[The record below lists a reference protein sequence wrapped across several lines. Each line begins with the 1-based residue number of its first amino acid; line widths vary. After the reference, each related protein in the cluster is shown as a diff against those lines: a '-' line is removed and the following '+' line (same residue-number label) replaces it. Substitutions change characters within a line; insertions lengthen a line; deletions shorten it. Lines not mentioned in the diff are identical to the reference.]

1 MSASLYDIPLQDL
14 NGQAATLANYK
25 CQVLLIVNVASKCGL
40 TPQYAALE
48 KLHQELKG
56 RGLRVLGFP
65 CNDFAGQEPG
75 NESDIAAFCELNYGV
90 SFPMFSKVQ
99 INSAPRHPLY
109 SHLIAAQPKAT
120 PSGDNALHTTLEK
133 HGLLPKGETDVTWNF
148 EKFLVGRDG
157 QVLGR
162 FAPDVTPDSTL
173 LVTAIEAA
181 LNKA

>member
-14 NGQAATLANYK
+14 NGQTATLANYK
-25 CQVLLIVNVASKCGL
+25 DQVLLIVNVASKCGL

-48 KLHQELKG
+48 KLHKKFEAQ
-56 RGLRVLGFP
+56 GLRVLGFP

-75 NESDIAAFCELNYGV
+75 SESDIAAFCELNYGV

-109 SHLIAAQPKAT
+109 AQLITAQTKAT
-120 PSGDNALHTTLEK
+120 LSGDDSLHKTLEK